1 MYPYSVSRD
10 PTRSKPIVAISDPV
24 KMIPLKITYRPNR
37 GLEPINSHLD
47 TLSNVRFDRIA
58 ESRVPEENPEDVV
71 GVDLNLGL

>member
-1 MYPYSVSRD
+1 
-10 PTRSKPIVAISDPV
+10 
-24 KMIPLKITYRPNR
+24 MIPLKITYRPNR

-47 TLSNVRFDRIA
+47 SLSNVRFDRIA